1 MNQAINPEGW
11 IIGKT
16 ATGLNHLNWGIK
28 AGNHVYVAGM
38 LSTDPVDGSIVGEG
52 NIDVQTRRVLDSIK
66 VVLEAA
72 GSSMDHAVMNQI
84 FLRNLDDYH
93 QFNEIYVSYF
103 PTLLPARFCVKLD
116 MVRPEFLVEIATTA
130 VIPD

>member
-16 ATGLNHLNWGIK
+16 ATGLNHLNWGVK

-38 LSTDPVDGSIVGEG
+38 LSTDPVDGSIVGTGDIE
-52 NIDVQTRRVLDSIK
+52 VQTRRVLDSIK

-72 GSSMDHAVMNQI
+72 DSSMDHVVMNQI
-84 FLRNLDDYH
+84 FLRNLNDYH
-93 QFNEIYVSYF
+93 KFNEIYVTYF
-103 PTLLPARFCVKLD
+103 PQILPARFCVKLE

-130 VIPD
+130 VIPS

>member
-11 IIGKT
+11 ITGKT

-28 AGNHVYVAGM
+28 AGHHVYVAGM
-38 LSTDPVDGSIVGEG
+38 LSTDPVDGALVGVGDIET
-52 NIDVQTRRVLDSIK
+52 QTRRVLDSIK

-72 GSSMDHAVMNQI
+72 GSSMEHVVMNQI
-84 FLRNLDDYH
+84 FLRNLEDYH
-93 QFNEIYVSYF
+93 KFNDIYVSYF
-103 PTLLPARFCVKLD
+103 RTLLPARFCVKLE

-130 VIPD
+130 VIPS

>member
-11 IIGKT
+11 ITGKT

-28 AGNHVYVAGM
+28 AGHHVYVAGM
-38 LSTDPVDGSIVGEG
+38 LSTDPVDGALVGVGDIET
-52 NIDVQTRRVLDSIK
+52 QTRRVLDSIK

-72 GSSMDHAVMNQI
+72 GSSMDHVVMNQI
-84 FLRNLDDYH
+84 FLRNLEDYH
-93 QFNEIYVSYF
+93 KFNDIYVSYF
-103 PTLLPARFCVKLD
+103 PTLLPARFCVRLE

-130 VIPD
+130 VIPS

>member
-1 MNQAINPEGW
+1 MNQAINPAGW
-11 IIGKT
+11 TIGKT

-38 LSTDPVDGSIVGEG
+38 LSTDPVDGSLMGEG
-52 NIDVQTRRVLDSIK
+52 DIEVQTRRVLDSIK

-72 GSSMDHAVMNQI
+72 GSSMDHVTMNQI

-93 QFNEIYVSYF
+93 KFNEIYVTYF
-103 PTLLPARFCVKLD
+103 PNLLPARFCVRLE
-116 MVRPEFLVEIATTA
+116 MVKPEFLVEIASTA
-130 VIPD
+130 VIPS

>member
-38 LSTDPVDGSIVGEG
+38 LSTDPIDGGLVGVGDIE
-52 NIDVQTRRVLDSIK
+52 VQTRRVLDSIK
-66 VVLEAA
+66 VVLESA
-72 GSSMDHAVMNQI
+72 GSSMDHEVMNHI

-93 QFNEIYVSYF
+93 KFNEIYVSYF
-103 PTLLPARFCVKLD
+103 PAMLPARFCVKLE

-130 VIPD
+130 VIPA

>member
-11 IIGKT
+11 TIGKT
-16 ATGLNHLNWGIK
+16 ATGLNHLNWGMK

-38 LSTDPVDGSIVGEG
+38 LSTDPVDGSIIGVGDIE
-52 NIDVQTRRVLDSIK
+52 VQTHRVLDSIK

-72 GSSMDHAVMNQI
+72 GSSMDHVVMNQI
-84 FLRNLDDYH
+84 FLRDMNDYH
-93 QFNEIYVSYF
+93 KFNNIYVTYF
-103 PTLLPARFCVKLD
+103 PNLLPARFCVKLE

-130 VIPD
+130 VIPA

>member
-11 IIGKT
+11 TIGKT

-28 AGNHVYVAGM
+28 AGNHVFVAGM
-38 LSTDPVDGSIVGEG
+38 LSTDPVDGSIVGIGDIEA
-52 NIDVQTRRVLDSIK
+52 QTRRVLDSIR

-72 GSSMDHAVMNQI
+72 GSHMDHVTMNQI
-84 FLRNLDDYH
+84 FLRDLADYNA
-93 QFNEIYVSYF
+93 FNEVYVSYF
-103 PTLLPARFCVKLD
+103 PTLLPARFCVKLE

-130 VIPD
+130 VIPV

>member
-16 ATGLNHLNWGIK
+16 ATGLNHLNWGVK
-28 AGNHVYVAGM
+28 AGSHVYVAGM

-52 NIDVQTRRVLDSIK
+52 DIEAQTRRVLDSIK
-66 VVLEAA
+66 VVLESA
-72 GSSMDHAVMNQI
+72 GSSMDHVVMSQI

-93 QFNEIYVSYF
+93 KFNEIYVTYF
-103 PTLLPARFCVKLD
+103 PAILPARFCVKLE

-130 VIPD
+130 VIPS

>member
-11 IIGKT
+11 TIGKT
-16 ATGLNHLNWGIK
+16 ATGLNHLNWGVK

-38 LSTDPVDGSIVGEG
+38 LSTDPVDGSIIGVGDIE
-52 NIDVQTRRVLDSIK
+52 VQTHRVLDSIK

-72 GSSMDHAVMNQI
+72 GSSMDHVVMNQI
-84 FLRNLDDYH
+84 FLRDMNDYH
-93 QFNEIYVSYF
+93 KFNNIYVTYF
-103 PTLLPARFCVKLD
+103 PNLLPARFCVKLE

-130 VIPD
+130 VIPA

>member
-1 MNQAINPEGW
+1 MHQVINPEGW
-11 IIGKT
+11 AIGKT

-38 LSTDPVDGSIVGEG
+38 LATDPVDGSIVGVGDIE
-52 NIDVQTRRVLDSIK
+52 VQTRRVLDSIK

-72 GSSMDHAVMNQI
+72 GSSMNHVTMNQI
-84 FLRNLDDYH
+84 FLRDLNDYH
-93 QFNEIYVSYF
+93 KFNEIYVTYF
-103 PTLLPARFCVKLD
+103 PNMLPARFCVKLE

-130 VIPD
+130 VIPG